1 MVIGSAIFG
10 VPIFIILALFCGA
23 VAAFNKGKGGIGEV
37 FKFGCIAVI
46 GLLIII
52 AFALLSLLGAM

>member
-10 VPIFIILALFCGA
+10 VPIFIILGLFVSA
-23 VAAFNKGKGGIGEV
+23 IVAFNSGQGGIGNV
-37 FKFGCIAVI
+37 LKYGCITII

-52 AFALLSLLGAM
+52 AFALLALIS